1 MKRSVTR
8 TVGAVSTLI
17 VLGALWAYG
26 WRAMEGNAAVGPEPL
41 SAPPTVM
48 VAQPLLKPIV
58 DWNEFSGRFE
68 PTASIEIRARVS
80 GYLQSINFE
89 DGQLVEAGHPLFVI
103 DPRPY
108 RAAVAEAEA
117 RLSSARAQV
126 DLTNLELQRAE
137 QLIGSATVSRSTYD
151 QRTQQK
157 RVADA
162 TFQTAEAALQRA
174 QLDLEFTEIRA
185 PVAGRVSNRRVDKGS
200 LVTGGDTLL
209 TTIVA
214 LNPIYFVFDMSE
226 RDFVAYERAMKSG
239 KLRSIRDKGT
249 AVWARLPDD
258 NGWPYQ
264 GTMNFVDNRLELG
277 SGTIRVR
284 AVLPNPDLFVTPGQF
299 GRIRLP
305 SSHEYEGILIPET
318 ALLTDQGERIVLTVG
333 DDNVLKTRA
342 VLLGPSQPGGLRVV
356 REGLRSTDRIVI
368 NGLQRARPGAKVTPQ
383 TGPVAQQPQSAS

>member
-1 MKRSVTR
+1 MKRLVTR
-8 TVGAVSTLI
+8 AVGAVGTLA
-17 VLGALWAYG
+17 VLGAVWAYG
-26 WRAMEGNAAVGPEPL
+26 WRSTEGNAAVGQPPP
-41 SAPPTVM
+41 APPTVM
-48 VAQPLLKPIV
+48 VAQPLSKPIV

-68 PTASIEIRARVS
+68 PSASIDIRARVS

-89 DGQLVEAGHPLFVI
+89 DGQIVEAGRPLFVI

-126 DLTNLELQRAE
+126 DLANLELQRAE
-137 QLIGSATVSRSTYD
+137 QLVGSATVSRATYD

-157 RVADA
+157 RAADA
-162 TFQTAEAALQRA
+162 AFQTAEAALQRA
-174 QLDLEFTEIRA
+174 RLDLEFTEIRA
-185 PVAGRVSNRRVDKGS
+185 PVSGRVSNRRVDAGS

-209 TTIVA
+209 TTIVR
-214 LNPIYFVFDMSE
+214 LDPIYFVFDMSE

-239 KLRSIRDKGT
+239 KLRSIRDKST

-258 NGWPYQ
+258 AGWPYQ

-284 AVLPNPDLFVTPGQF
+284 AVLPNPDLFITPGQF
-299 GRIRLP
+299 GRVRLP
-305 SSHEYEGILIPET
+305 SSDEYEGILIPET

-333 DDNVLKTRA
+333 NDNILKTNA
-342 VLLGPSQPGGLRVV
+342 VQLGPSQPGGLRVV
-356 REGLRSTDRIVI
+356 REGLRPSDRIVI
-368 NGLQRARPGAKVTPQ
+368 NGLLRARAGAKVTPQ
-383 TGPVAQQPQSAS
+383 TGAIAQQPQSAS